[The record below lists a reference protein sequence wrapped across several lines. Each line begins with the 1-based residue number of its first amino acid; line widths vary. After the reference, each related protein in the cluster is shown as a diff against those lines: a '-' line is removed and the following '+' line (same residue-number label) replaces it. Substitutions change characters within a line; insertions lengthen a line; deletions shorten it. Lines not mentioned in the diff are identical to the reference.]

1 MLKFLQKLLQVD
13 IKDITCVTCLTATV
27 RKATLDVAERA
38 QLGDFGKYVAECMPK
53 YVQKVQITS
62 GDELEVL
69 IAPEGVIPVLQFLK
83 DNHNAQFTNL
93 VDIAGM
99 DVPSRDY
106 RFEVSRLIGYLYSKF
121 GLSPLQFNFLK

>member
-1 MLKFLQKLLQVD
+1 M
-13 IKDITCVTCLTATV
+13 CLTATV

-106 RFEVSRLIGYLYSKF
+106 RFEVSRLIGYIPNLAQAHYTLYFENNLKF
-121 GLSPLQFNFLK
+121 IFFTDLKKLFYY

>member
-1 MLKFLQKLLQVD
+1 M
-13 IKDITCVTCLTATV
+13 CLTATV

-106 RFEVSRLIGYLYSKF
+106 RFEVSGLIGYRLFQIWRKPITVYF
-121 GLSPLQFNFLK
+121 F